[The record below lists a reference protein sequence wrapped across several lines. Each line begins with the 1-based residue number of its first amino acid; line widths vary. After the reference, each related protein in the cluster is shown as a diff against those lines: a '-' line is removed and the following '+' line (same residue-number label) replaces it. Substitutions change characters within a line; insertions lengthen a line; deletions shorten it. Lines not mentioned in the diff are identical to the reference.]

1 VAATRP
7 TRTCVGCRGTA
18 AKPALVRV
26 VATPEGGVVD
36 PSGSAPGRGAY
47 VHRDGTCLDRALTR
61 NTLAR
66 ALRTDLAE
74 DEVGRLRMM
83 IEGDA

>member
-1 VAATRP
+1 MAAGP
-7 TRTCVGCRGTA
+7 TRTCVGCRASAHKG
-18 AKPALVRV
+18 ALVRV
-26 VATPEGGVVD
+26 VRTATGGRVD
-36 PSGSAPGRGAY
+36 PTGAAPGRGAY
-47 VHRDGTCLDRALTR
+47 VHRSAACLDRALAR

-66 ALRTDLAE
+66 ALRADLAE